1 MLNPSF
7 CWFKS
12 RSIPIFIGFILSFWA
27 RLARLDVLEASALVL
42 PSEWNMSMT
51 ATEVGESLLVDDCF
65 GGYTTISTI
74 SALWGIPF
82 WRPTTT
88 MLWLRVLNYAFRTRN
103 KGRMTAR
110 KNCDSANIQFNFA
123 QGGYT
128 HVFTKLRSPK
138 MQWLL
143 SFSSSRM
150 GYATVFARPGRIPI
164 RTLCLWFKR
173 SFWVQRAFVE
183 IYAIHQ
189 AWENGTCVVSVV
201 VVLVVV
207 VRCCFCCFFVVFCC
221 FFVGFFFFVVL
232 FLLFVCLF
240 AWLVGWLLLFVVV
253 CRCLSLFVVV
263 CRCLSLFVVVCRCLS
278 LFVVVCGCLWLF
290 VVVCGCLL
298 LLFVVVCCC
307 CCLLLFVV
315 VCRCLSLFVVVC
327 CCLLLFVVCCFFFL
341 WWWWWSSSSPRGI
354 TFLSVHYF
362 IKEGLPKDAFS
373 AATIVSEWEVN
384 KSNIRLGICRKIPFM
399 MVSWPYPGRRRWS
412 CRMPRSL
419 QRLRR
424 HRNLRSLRRSQILC

>member
-207 VRCCFCCFFVVFCC
+207 VVRCCFLLFFLLFFVVF
-221 FFVGFFFFVVL
+221 FVVFSSFFFFCCFIFVVC
-232 FLLFVCLF
+232 LFVCLVG
-240 AWLVGWLLLFVVV
+240 WLVGWLLLFVVV

-278 LFVVVCGCLWLF
+278 LFVVVCRCLSLF
-290 VVVCGCLL
+290 VVVCGCLS
-298 LLFVVVCCC
+298 LFVVVCCCCLSLFVVVCC

-315 VCRCLSLFVVVC
+315 VVCCCLSLFVVVCRCLLLFVVVC
-327 CCLLLFVVCCFFFL
+327 CCLLLFVVCCCFFC
-341 WWWWWSSSSPRGI
+341 G
-354 TFLSVHYF
+354 
-362 IKEGLPKDAFS
+362 G
-373 AATIVSEWEVN
+373 
-384 KSNIRLGICRKIPFM
+384 GG
-399 MVSWPYPGRRRWS
+399 GRRR
-412 CRMPRSL
+412 R
-419 QRLRR
+419 RLGG
-424 HRNLRSLRRSQILC
+424 